1 MLHRITQA
9 NDHPFRPDGRYVLY
23 WMIAQRR
30 LRFNFALQHA
40 IDRARE
46 AGVPLIVLEPLRIRY
61 RWASDRLHRFVIEG
75 MRDNAADAESLPIT
89 YYPYVEPAAG
99 VGTPLLHELAR
110 HAHTVVTDEYPCFFL
125 PRMIA
130 AVRDR
135 IPARL
140 ELVDGNG
147 VLPLR
152 LADRLYT
159 VAHSYRRFMQK
170 NILAAMEQWPKA
182 DPLASAA
189 LPRPVDLP
197 PSIRQRW
204 PAADFVDLLDRGGIG
219 RLPIDHSV
227 SAVDQIPGGPKQAA
241 ARMEEFLERKLER
254 YPEDR
259 NHPDRDGSS
268 GLSPYLH
275 FGHLSPHELVE
286 RLLTREN
293 WKREKA
299 SKPNGRNH
307 GFFNVSPPTEA
318 ILDQV
323 LTWREIGFHFAFQH
337 PDTYDKLDS
346 LPDWAK
352 RTLAETRSDP
362 RPHEYTLEQFERA
375 ETHDPL
381 WNAAQREIV
390 QTGRMHNYMRM
401 LWGKQILHW
410 SATPQDA
417 LETMIHLNNK
427 YGLDG
432 RDPNSYCGILWVLGR
447 TDRAWGPKRPVFGSV
462 RYMTSDSTRRK
473 WDLKRYLK
481 QFGPQ
486 QELPLG
492 D

>member
-9 NDHPFRPDGRYVLY
+9 NDHPLRPDGRYVLL

-30 LRFNFALQHA
+30 LRYNFALDHA
-40 IDRARE
+40 IDRAVT
-46 AGVPLIVLEPLRIRY
+46 AGVPLIVLEPLRVRY

-75 MRDNAADAESLPIT
+75 MRENAEAARSFPIT
-89 YYPYVEPAAG
+89 YYPYVEPRPGA
-99 VGTPLLHELAR
+99 GTPLLHQLAR

-125 PRMIA
+125 PHLIA
-130 AVRDR
+130 AVRRR

-152 LADRLYT
+152 LADRQYT

-170 NILAAMEQWPKA
+170 NVLAALEESPQP
-182 DPLASAA
+182 DPLSSTA
-189 LPRPVDLP
+189 LPCPVPVP
-197 PSIRQRW
+197 PKILKRW
-204 PAADFVDLLDRGGIG
+204 PAADFDCLLDGDGIG
-219 RLPIDHSV
+219 SIPIDHTV
-227 SAVDQIPGGPKQAA
+227 PAADETPGGPTRAA
-241 ARMEEFLERKLER
+241 ERLDDFLSRKLHR

-275 FGHLSPHELVE
+275 FGHISPHEIVQ
-286 RLLTREN
+286 RLLQREG
-293 WKREKA
+293 WTPKQT

-323 LTWREIGFHFAFQH
+323 LTWREIGFHFAFRH
-337 PDTYDKLDS
+337 PDSYDTLDS

-352 RTLAETRSDP
+352 RTLQETRSDP
-362 RPHEYTLEQFERA
+362 RPFTYTLEQFERA

-401 LWGKQILHW
+401 LWGKKILHW
-410 SATPQDA
+410 SATPEQA

-447 TDRAWGPKRPVFGSV
+447 ADRAWGPKRPVFGSV

-473 WDLKRYLK
+473 WKLDRYLRR
-481 QFGPQ
+481 FGAQ
-486 QELPLG
+486 QHLPLG